1 MKSTDELIKLLPHSE
16 NARKHL
22 SNTLEVLIE
31 IIRKNCSDDEI
42 AQKVLQEFSDNGSPL
57 VGLYWLEE
65 FLLSNEFKIHHCK
78 NLESD

>member
-57 VGLYWLEE
+57 IGL
-65 FLLSNEFKIHHCK
+65 
-78 NLESD
+78 